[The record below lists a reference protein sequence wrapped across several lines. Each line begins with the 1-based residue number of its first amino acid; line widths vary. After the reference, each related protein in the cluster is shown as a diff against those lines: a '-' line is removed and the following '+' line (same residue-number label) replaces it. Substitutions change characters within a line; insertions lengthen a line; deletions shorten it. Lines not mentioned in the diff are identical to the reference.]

1 MFKGLLFFFRTGWKY
16 DRRYIIWNILSQ
28 LLSSLTPI
36 LAALAPKLI
45 IDELMGARRP
55 ERIILCIAVFAG
67 WTLLSGSLSSFFLH
81 DGFIRRCRVSSR
93 FDLNQHQRLAL
104 ADLERL
110 ESPAFRDM
118 KEKAN
123 KFLTCDWHGFGY
135 LLDCALKIIGQSI
148 TLIGLTA
155 IIASL
160 SLWIVLA
167 FALLAAGSV
176 WFESRMR
183 KKALI
188 LAQTVISN
196 QRKWMYYSSAFE
208 ETKFAKEI
216 RLNRLSDWLLRKEQA
231 EVTQCTETLKNQ
243 HDLFIRADA
252 ITAASSFVQQ
262 CISYAY
268 LIRQVFTNT
277 ISIGDF
283 TMYTGAV
290 TAFAGA
296 LRQVMNSIVE
306 IRAYDMYYDHLDEY
320 LNVPMRLRTGTQL
333 PPPAGQHR
341 IEFRSVSFRYAGA
354 EKWALRRISLVL
366 EPGEKLSIVGENG
379 SGKTTFAKL
388 LMRLYDP
395 TEGEILL
402 DGVDIR
408 RIDCDRY
415 MELFSAVFQDFQLF
429 SMSLRDNIALGLPVS
444 DEEILHALDQVGLS
458 GFVRSLPR
466 GLDTHIDRLFDEN
479 GVIPS
484 GGEGQR
490 IALARA
496 LIRNSPLILL
506 DEPTAA
512 LDPRA
517 EYEIYQ
523 GFDSLTKGKTA
534 VYISHRLSSS
544 RFCDRI
550 VVLHG
555 GEIIECGTHDELISL
570 AGRYAELYRMQAQ
583 FYTD

>member
-16 DRRYIIWNILSQ
+16 DKRYILWNILSQ
-28 LLSSLTPI
+28 LLSSLSPI
-36 LAALAPKLI
+36 LAALMPKLI
-45 IDELMGARRP
+45 IDELMGARQP
-55 ERIILCIAVFAG
+55 ERIIFCAAAFAG
-67 WTLLSGSLSSFFLH
+67 WALLSGALSSFFTH
-81 DGFIRRCRVSSR
+81 DGFIRRCRVSNR
-93 FDLNQHQRLAL
+93 FDAEQHRRLAL

-155 IIASL
+155 VIASL
-160 SLWIVLA
+160 SPWIVIT
-167 FALLAAGSV
+167 FSLLAVGSV
-176 WFESRMR
+176 WFEGKTR
-183 KKALI
+183 KKALA

-216 RLNRLSDWLLRKEQA
+216 RLNRLAHWLLQKERT
-231 EVTQCTETLKNQ
+231 EVECCTETLKNQ

-252 ITAASSFVQQ
+252 ITAASTFVQQ
-262 CISYAY
+262 CVSYVY
-268 LIRQVFTNT
+268 LIRQVLAN
-277 ISIGDF
+277 IIGIGDF

-296 LRQVMNSIVE
+296 LRQIMNSIVE

-320 LNVPMRLRTGTQL
+320 LNVPMRLRQGECL
-333 PPPAGQHR
+333 PLPKGCRR
-341 IEFRSVSFRYAGA
+341 IEFRNVSFRYAGA
-354 EKWALRRISLVL
+354 EKWALRHINLIL

-388 LMRLYDP
+388 LLRLYDP

-402 DGVDIR
+402 DGMDIR
-408 RIDCDRY
+408 RIDCDQY
-415 MELFSAVFQDFQLF
+415 TELFSAVFQDFQLLA
-429 SMSLRDNIALGLPVS
+429 MSLRDNIALGLPVS
-444 DEEILHALDQVGLS
+444 DDQILHALDQVRLTE
-458 GFVRSLPR
+458 FVRSLPR

-496 LIRNSPLILL
+496 LIRNTPVILL

-523 GFDSLTKGKTA
+523 GFHALTEGKTA
-534 VYISHRLSSS
+534 VYISHRLSSA

-550 VVLHG
+550 AVLHEG
-555 GEIIECGTHDELISL
+555 RLAEYGTHDELIL
-570 AGRYAELYRMQAQ
+570 LNGRYADLYRMQAQ
-583 FYTD
+583 FYI

>member
-16 DRRYIIWNILSQ
+16 DKRYILWNILSQ
-28 LLSSLTPI
+28 LLSSLSPI
-36 LAALAPKLI
+36 LAALMPKLI

-55 ERIILCIAVFAG
+55 ERIIFCAAAFAG
-67 WTLLSGSLSSFFLH
+67 WALLSGALSSFFMH
-81 DGFIRRCRVSSR
+81 DGFIRRCRVSNR
-93 FDLNQHQRLAL
+93 FDAEQHRRLAL

-155 IIASL
+155 VIASL
-160 SLWIVLA
+160 SPWIVIT
-167 FALLAAGSV
+167 FSLLAVGSV
-176 WFESRMR
+176 WFEGQTR
-183 KKALI
+183 KKALA

-216 RLNRLSDWLLRKEQA
+216 RLNRLAHWLLQKERT
-231 EVTQCTETLKNQ
+231 EVECCTETLKNQ

-252 ITAASSFVQQ
+252 ITAASTFVQQ
-262 CISYAY
+262 CVSYVY
-268 LIRQVFTNT
+268 LIRQVLANT
-277 ISIGDF
+277 IGIGDF

-296 LRQVMNSIVE
+296 LRQIMNSIVE

-320 LNVPMRLRTGTQL
+320 LNVPMRLREGEHL
-333 PPPAGQHR
+333 PLPKGRRR
-341 IEFRSVSFRYAGA
+341 IEFRNVGFRYAGA
-354 EKWALRRISLVL
+354 EKWALRHINLIL

-388 LMRLYDP
+388 LLRLYDP

-402 DGVDIR
+402 DGMDIR
-408 RIDCDRY
+408 RIDCDQY
-415 MELFSAVFQDFQLF
+415 TELFSAVFQDFQLLA
-429 SMSLRDNIALGLPVS
+429 MSLRDNIALGLPVS
-444 DEEILHALDQVGLS
+444 DDQILHALDQVRLTE
-458 GFVRSLPR
+458 FVRSLPR

-496 LIRNSPLILL
+496 LIRNTPVILL

-523 GFDSLTKGKTA
+523 GFHALTEGKTA
-534 VYISHRLSSS
+534 VYISHRLSSA

-550 VVLHG
+550 AVLHEG
-555 GEIIECGTHDELISL
+555 RLAEYGTHDELIL
-570 AGRYAELYRMQAQ
+570 LNGRYADLYRMQAQ
-583 FYTD
+583 FYI